1 MNRLLVNQLTN
12 ILRGNIGSDDFYP
25 FAYQLMA
32 WVRLSK
38 LGNLPEQLS
47 FNPNDSIR
55 DIKEVTR
62 IFSELAQ
69 TKELANAQ
77 AFSHVGAAINHVSPG
92 QLLQALELLNASN
105 LKTVWPVDDL
115 IQNIS
120 IHSFRGANVIPDELS
135 NLMIALCKIDANDY
149 VYIPFEQSYQLTARV
164 IDVKGIP
171 FIESAL
177 AGPAPW
183 LINILSD
190 QNIHIHIGDSIRSP
204 GFLNEGRLEKFVKS
218 IGFPP
223 LNCRYEPTIVENDR
237 FQRFREETSAI
248 AVLATR
254 HILARTQHRAVI
266 AVQNGLL
273 FSPGAERSL
282 RDDLLQKG
290 MIETV
295 IALPSA
301 LLPGTTIPFSIL
313 VLKLDE
319 SCKDILFVDGASESF
334 HSKDGRSRSTLTG
347 WQEIVS
353 ICNTR
358 IVSKNSALATCNEV
372 IDNDSQ
378 LQVARYC
385 RNEELGVV
393 DALLAKY
400 KTVPLI
406 DLVSFNR
413 PVPLEKDGTVDTVD
427 TVDVYEFG
435 PADFPNYG
443 YATNPG
449 RSVKIS
455 ETRSVSAKKQFLKS
469 LDIAIAIKGSVGK
482 VAIMPQEVPNDWV
495 VGQSCLAIRILNKNV
510 LDPRVLFTF
519 LKSEAG
525 QLLLKQIVSGAA
537 VPLIQ
542 LRELEKIKIPVPTLE
557 EQEQIIVKFEEVARI
572 ENDVK
577 KLVTKL
583 ASISSSIWSTRS
595 VGNSL

>member
-38 LGNLPEQLS
+38 LGNLPAQLS
-47 FNPNDSIR
+47 FNPNDSVR

-105 LKTVWPVDDL
+105 LKTAWPVDDL
-115 IQNIS
+115 IENIS

-135 NLMIALCKIDANDY
+135 NLMIALCKISANEY

-164 IDVKGIP
+164 IDGKGIP

-204 GFLNEGRLEKFVKS
+204 GFLNEGRLERFSKS

-223 LNCRYEPTIVENDR
+223 LNYRYEPTIVENDR
-237 FQRFREETSAI
+237 FQRFREGTSAI

-254 HILARTQHRAVI
+254 HIMARTQHRAVI
-266 AVQNGLL
+266 AVPNGLL

-295 IALPSA
+295 IALPPA

-319 SCKDILFVDGASESF
+319 PCKDILFVDGASESF
-334 HSKDGRSRSTLTG
+334 HTKDGRSRSTLTG
-347 WQEIVS
+347 WQEIAR

-358 IVSKNSALATCNEV
+358 IVSKNSALVTCNEV
-372 IDNDSQ
+372 IANDSQ

-385 RNEELGVV
+385 RNDELGAV

-406 DLVSFNR
+406 DLVSFHR
-413 PVPLEKDGTVDTVD
+413 PVPLEKDG

-455 ETRSVSAKKQFLKS
+455 ETRSVSSKKQFLKG

-495 VGQSCLAIRILNKNV
+495 VGQSCLALRILNKNV

-542 LRELEKIKIPVPTLE
+542 LRELEKIKIPVPSLE
-557 EQEQIIVKFEEVARI
+557 EQGQMIAKFEDMNRI

-577 KLVTKL
+577 NLFEKL
-583 ASISSSIWSTRS
+583 ASVSSSIWSTS
-595 VGNSL
+595 VNSDK

>member
-1 MNRLLVNQLTN
+1 MNRLLINQLTN

-38 LGNLPEQLS
+38 LGALPAKLS

-69 TKELANAQ
+69 TKELSNSQ

-105 LKTVWPVDDL
+105 LKTAWPVNDL

-164 IDVKGIP
+164 IDGNGIP

-204 GFLNEGRLEKFVKS
+204 GFLNEGSLERFSKS

-223 LNCRYEPTIVENDR
+223 LNYRYEPTILENDR
-237 FQRFREETSAI
+237 FGRFEKVSSVTSAI
-248 AVLATR
+248 SVLATR
-254 HILARTQHRAVI
+254 HIIARTKCKAVI
-266 AVQNGLL
+266 AVPNGLL
-273 FSPGAERSL
+273 FSPGAERLL

-295 IALPSA
+295 IALPPA

-319 SCKDILFVDGASESF
+319 PCKDILFVDGASESF

-347 WQEIVS
+347 WQDIAD

-358 IVSKNSALATCNEV
+358 VMSKNSALVTCNEV
-372 IDNDSQ
+372 IANDSQ

-385 RNEELGVV
+385 RNDELGAV

-400 KTVPLI
+400 KTVPLKE
-406 DLVSFNR
+406 LVSFHR
-413 PVPLEKDGTVDTVD
+413 PVPLEKDGTVE
-427 TVDVYEFG
+427 VYEVG

-449 RSVKIS
+449 RTVKIS
-455 ETRSVSAKKQFLKS
+455 EARIVSAKKQYLKS
-469 LDIAIAIKGSVGK
+469 YDIAIAIKGSVGK
-482 VAIMPQEVPNDWV
+482 VAIMPQEVPNDWI
-495 VGQSCLAIRILNKNV
+495 VGQSCLALRVLDNNV

-542 LRELEKIKIPVPTLE
+542 LRELEKIKIPVPTAE
-557 EQEQIIVKFEEVARI
+557 EQKQIIEKFENLAAI
-572 ENDVK
+572 ESQIKILLSNLEIDS
-577 KLVTKL
+577 
-583 ASISSSIWSTRS
+583 ASIWRTTP
-595 VGNSL
+595 

>member
-77 AFSHVGAAINHVSPG
+77 AFSHIGAAINHVSPG

-105 LKTVWPVDDL
+105 LKTAWPVDDL

-135 NLMIALCKIDANDY
+135 NLMIALCKIDANEY

-164 IDVKGIP
+164 IDGNGIP

-204 GFLNEGRLEKFVKS
+204 GFLNEGRLERFSKS

-223 LNCRYEPTIVENDR
+223 LNYRYEPTIVENDR

-254 HILARTQHRAVI
+254 HIMARTQHRAVI
-266 AVQNGLL
+266 AVPNGLL

-282 RDDLLQKG
+282 RDDLLQRG

-295 IALPSA
+295 IALPPA

-319 SCKDILFVDGASESF
+319 PCKDILFVDGASESY

-347 WQEIVS
+347 WQEIATIS
-353 ICNTR
+353 NTR
-358 IVSKNSALATCNEV
+358 IVSKNSALLTCNEV
-372 IDNDSQ
+372 IANDSQ

-385 RNEELGVV
+385 RNDELGAV

-406 DLVSFNR
+406 ELVSFHR
-413 PVPLEKDGTVDTVD
+413 PVPLEKDDTVD

-455 ETRSVSAKKQFLKS
+455 ETRSISAKKQFLKG

-495 VGQSCLAIRILNKNV
+495 VGQSCLALRILNKNV

-542 LRELEKIKIPVPTLE
+542 LRELEKIKIPLPSLE
-557 EQEQIIVKFEEVARI
+557 EQGQMIAKFEDMNRI

-577 KLVTKL
+577 NLFAKL
-583 ASISSSIWSTRS
+583 ASVSSSIWSTS
-595 VGNSL
+595 VNSDK

>member
-38 LGNLPEQLS
+38 LKALPTQLS
-47 FNPNDSIR
+47 FNPDNSIR

-105 LKTVWPVDDL
+105 LKTAWPVDDL

-135 NLMIALCKIDANDY
+135 NLMIALCKIDANEY

-164 IDVKGIP
+164 IDGNGIP

-204 GFLNEGRLEKFVKS
+204 GFLNEGRLERFSKS

-223 LNCRYEPTIVENDR
+223 LNVRYEPTIVENDR

-254 HILARTQHRAVI
+254 HIMARTQYRAVI
-266 AVQNGLL
+266 AVPNGLL

-295 IALPSA
+295 IALPPA

-347 WQEIVS
+347 WQEIAS

-358 IVSKNSALATCNEV
+358 IVSKNSALVTCSEV
-372 IDNDSQ
+372 IANDSQ

-385 RNEELGVV
+385 RNDELGAV

-400 KTVPLI
+400 TTVSLI
-406 DLVSFNR
+406 DLVSFHR
-413 PVPLEKDGTVDTVD
+413 PVPLEKDGTVE
-427 TVDVYEFG
+427 VYEVG

-443 YATNPG
+443 YATDPG

-482 VAIMPQEVPNDWV
+482 LAIMPQEVPNDWV
-495 VGQSCLAIRILNKNV
+495 VGQSCLALRMLDNNV

-542 LRELEKIKIPVPTLE
+542 LRELEKIKIPVPTIE
-557 EQEQIIVKFEEVARI
+557 EQKQIIEKFESLAAVESQI
-572 ENDVK
+572 KKLLLKLENDS
-577 KLVTKL
+577 
-583 ASISSSIWSTRS
+583 ASIWRNEDVHDDI
-595 VGNSL
+595 

>member
-38 LGNLPEQLS
+38 LGSLPAQLS

-105 LKTVWPVDDL
+105 LKTAWPVDDL

-164 IDVKGIP
+164 IDGKGIP

-204 GFLNEGRLEKFVKS
+204 GFLNEGRLERFVKS

-295 IALPSA
+295 IALPPA

-319 SCKDILFVDGASESF
+319 PCKDILFVDGASEYF
-334 HSKDGRSRSTLTG
+334 HTKDGRSRSTLTG
-347 WQEIVS
+347 WQEIAT
-353 ICNTR
+353 ICNTK
-358 IVSKNSALATCNEV
+358 IVSKNSALVTCNEV
-372 IDNDSQ
+372 IANDSQ

-385 RNEELGVV
+385 RNDELGAV

-406 DLVSFNR
+406 DLVSFHR
-413 PVPLEKDGTVDTVD
+413 PVPLDKDGTVDVH
-427 TVDVYEFG
+427 EFG

-455 ETRSVSAKKQFLKS
+455 ESRSVSAKKQFLKS

-482 VAIMPQEVPNDWV
+482 LAIMPQEVPNDWV
-495 VGQSCLAIRILNKNV
+495 VGQSCLALRMLDNNV

-542 LRELEKIKIPVPTLE
+542 LRELEKIKIPVPTAE
-557 EQEQIIVKFEEVARI
+557 EQKQIIEKFENLAAI
-572 ENDVK
+572 ESQIKILLSNLEIDS
-577 KLVTKL
+577 
-583 ASISSSIWSTRS
+583 ASIWRTATT
-595 VGNSL
+595 NNEY